1 MSKSS
6 LIAVLALIASASAQ
20 RYVYSY
26 GTLPYAAPQAA
37 YTDYTP
43 FASLTSYPRYQTA
56 YASAYSNTYP
66 AYSAGLAA
74 PLTVPRVYA
83 SSYAVDEFASL
94 VNPAAAP
101 LTTVA
106 DAVAFYGSPYSYLLK
121 R

>member
-1 MSKSS
+1 M
-6 LIAVLALIASASAQ
+6 ALIASASAQ

-43 FASLTSYPRYQTA
+43 FASLTSYPRYATA

-66 AYSAGLAA
+66 AGLAA
-74 PLTVPRVYA
+74 SLTGPSVYA
-83 SSYAVDEFASL
+83 SSYDEFASL
-94 VNPAAAP
+94 VNPAGAP

-106 DAVAFYGSPYSYLLK
+106 DVAPVAFYGSPYRYLLK